1 MIIRILIG
9 SVSCSFTLKCC
20 QLTEDVSCKCMHAA
34 TRVCHCNGEWG
45 QVHCRPS
52 LQLVQE
58 LVWISSDALSHC
70 LTFCVSP
77 QLQASLAEETLI
89 VLSQLLPNAT
99 NITQRLDL
107 LMRAV
112 REQVNSTLG
121 ITETF
126 VQVQL

>member
-1 MIIRILIG
+1 
-9 SVSCSFTLKCC
+9 
-20 QLTEDVSCKCMHAA
+20 MHAA

-58 LVWISSDALSHC
+58 LVWISSHALSHC
-70 LTFCVSP
+70 LAFCVT

-99 NITQRLDL
+99 NVNQRLDL
-107 LMRAV
+107 LVRAV
-112 REQVNSTLG
+112 REQLNSTLG

-126 VQVQL
+126 VQVQ

>member
-1 MIIRILIG
+1 MF
-9 SVSCSFTLKCC
+9 SCSFYTK
-20 QLTEDVSCKCMHAA
+20 DVLFVCIA

-52 LQLVQE
+52 LELVQE
-58 LVWISSDALSHC
+58 LVWKLSHK
-70 LTFCVSP
+70 SP
-77 QLQASLAEETLI
+77 SSHIVFVTQLEASLAEESLI
-89 VLSQLLPNAT
+89 VQSLLPPNAT

-112 REQVNSTLG
+112 REQLNSTLG

-126 VQVQL
+126 VQVQVQYN

>member
-1 MIIRILIG
+1 MPYT
-9 SVSCSFTLKCC
+9 V
-20 QLTEDVSCKCMHAA
+20 

-52 LQLVQE
+52 LELVQE
-58 LVWISSDALSHC
+58 LVWNNVCESIVHYLLLC
-70 LTFCVSP
+70 MT
-77 QLQASLAEETLI
+77 QLQASLAEESL
-89 VLSQLLPNAT
+89 LFQSLLLPNAT

-112 REQVNSTLG
+112 REQINSTLG

-126 VQVQL
+126 VQV